1 MSLPGQGALALG
13 HGPLAPGGGGA
24 VRQMVQTTRT
34 MTTYAGGAGGAGPPG
49 GLAQFATLREL
60 AGKLGAD
67 QGKSQEEARQASE
80 KLKAAE
86 EKQKRTAL
94 ELNEIKRQARRRGAA
109 RRCDAGRSSLFA
121 PRSRPSALRG
131 SRAPAPAPAR
141 HAAAGGGHLGQR
153 ADGAERPALR
163 EGEGV

>member
-1 MSLPGQGALALG
+1 MSLPGQGPLALG
-13 HGPLAPGGGGA
+13 HGQAPGGGGA

-34 MTTYAGGAGGAGPPG
+34 MTTYAGGAGSAGPPG

-86 EKQKRTAL
+86 EKQKRTAQ
-94 ELNEIKRQARRRGAA
+94 ELNEIKLQARRRAA
-109 RRCDAGRSSLFA
+109 ALLCGGRRSLLFA
-121 PRSRPSALRG
+121 PRSRPFALRG

-141 HAAAGGGHLGQR
+141 HAAVGSAHLGQR
-153 ADGAERPALR
+153 ADGAEQSALR
-163 EGEGV
+163 EDEGV